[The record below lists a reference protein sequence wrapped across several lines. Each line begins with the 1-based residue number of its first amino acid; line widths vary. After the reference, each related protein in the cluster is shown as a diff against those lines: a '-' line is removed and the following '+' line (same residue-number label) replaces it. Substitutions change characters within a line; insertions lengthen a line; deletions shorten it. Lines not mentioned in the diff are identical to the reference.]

1 MMAVSEYGGGNT
13 MPKQYRVW
21 HTEKKNCSKFDTK
34 EKTEVTATTIR
45 HAKTIVKIMFPT
57 HRISSCWLITK

>member
-1 MMAVSEYGGGNT
+1 

-34 EKTEVTATTIR
+34 QKTEVEATTIKQ
-45 HAKTIVKIMFPT
+45 AKMKVQVMFPT

>member
-1 MMAVSEYGGGNT
+1 

-34 EKTEVTATTIR
+34 EKTEIFAANIKQ
-45 HAKTIVKIMFPT
+45 AKETVQIMFPD
-57 HRISSCWLITK
+57 HRITSCWLITK

>member
-1 MMAVSEYGGGNT
+1 

-34 EKTEVTATTIR
+34 EKTEVTATTIKK
-45 HAKTIVKIMFPT
+45 AKEIVQTMFPN
-57 HRISSCWLITK
+57 HRISTCWLITR